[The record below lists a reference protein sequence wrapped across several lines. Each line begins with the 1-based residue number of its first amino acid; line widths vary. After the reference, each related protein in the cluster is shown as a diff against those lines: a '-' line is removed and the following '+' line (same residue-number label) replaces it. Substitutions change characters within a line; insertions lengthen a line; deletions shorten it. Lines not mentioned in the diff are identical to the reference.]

1 MKKILVMSALVAFSA
16 AFVACSN
23 ENDLVQQAPEV
34 PEVKGTPFSVM
45 PSSGNSTRATLY
57 NANAWDGTS
66 DTYVGAFKL
75 YGLQA
80 DASDPWLNSVVF
92 TRTAKDGAWSANR
105 DAANDALGDNVPAW
119 PTTNTAKKTDFYGIT
134 DNAIGAG
141 KGAAITGVSAWMST
155 PGSFVYT
162 QPKSH
167 GYIWD
172 DENNKYGFEIE
183 PDPVN
188 NPDVFVDNVI
198 DADYINAASLTDLMV
213 ATTTKAES
221 ETTGGVL
228 PLNFKHLLAGL
239 TIKVKFK
246 SNDALAW
253 DAAADVYAV
262 MVRGLYTD
270 GTYTFGTGWS
280 NQSGDGVCYYK
291 SFATPIHLDAE
302 AETSSSLPKTLVDAG
317 EWLVIP
323 QTTTPW
329 DETTDTEHF
338 PGAKAGRQ
346 MAYVALF
353 IHDVTGNGAT
363 DDPVALYF
371 PLNTTFNAAKNRTIT
386 LEMSLGRDI
395 WLDNIGDG
403 DDPDGK
409 ADYQFEPS
417 QTEGN

>member
-1 MKKILVMSALVAFSA
+1 MKKILVMSALVAISA

-34 PEVKGTPFSVM
+34 PEEKGTPFSVL
-45 PSSGNSTRATLY
+45 PSSGNATRATLY

-105 DAANDALGDNVPAW
+105 DAANDALGDIPAW

-141 KGAAITGVSAWMST
+141 KDAVITGVSEWMST
-155 PGSFVYT
+155 AGSFVYT
-162 QPKSH
+162 QPTTTDEFEWDSGNYTFENVTDSH
-167 GYIWD
+167 
-172 DENNKYGFEIE
+172 
-183 PDPVN
+183 VST
-188 NPDVFVDNVI
+188 
-198 DADYINAASLTDLMV
+198 ASLTDLMV

-239 TIKVKFK
+239 SIQVKFE
-246 SNDALAW
+246 SDDAL
-253 DAAADVYAV
+253 DAESTATIYAV
-262 MVRGLYTD
+262 MVRGLYTS
-270 GTYTFGTGWS
+270 GTYSFATGWS
-280 NQSGDGVCYYK
+280 NHSGDGICYYK
-291 SFATPIHLDAE
+291 QLATPINIAAVAE
-302 AETSSSLPKTLVDAG
+302 GSHQVPLPLVNAG

-329 DETTDTEHF
+329 DETTDKTTF
-338 PGAKAGRQ
+338 PGLKSGRQ
-346 MAYVALF
+346 MAYVALY
-353 IHDVTGNGAT
+353 ITDHVTG
-363 DDPVALYF
+363 DDIVVYY
-371 PLNTTFNAAKNRTIT
+371 PLNTTFNASKNRTIT
-386 LEMSLGRDI
+386 IELSLGRDI
-395 WLDNIGDG
+395 WLDTNT
-403 DDPDGK
+403 DGK

-417 QTEGN
+417 QTDAN